1 MPYMSKRQTDNG
13 AVPVGSNLYGTC
25 STGGSSQIK
34 YVTLSDFNVL
44 VTGVTIH
51 VYFSYG
57 NTASS
62 PILQV
67 GSTSGQY
74 IKCNGS
80 LKGKWE
86 SGSIISFTFDGSYWV
101 MNDFQEASSNT
112 TYDLTQ
118 NGNTIYLTGSDGT
131 TDSVTVSTP
140 SFFVDGTSCVFYLT
154 ISAGGYVDN
163 YYNAAWSGY
172 TVIGVVGYNI
182 SNQDTGGANASH
194 CVLVG
199 CYETGDTV
207 YIKVKNNA
215 SSQAKVQVR
224 VFILYKSV

>member
-13 AVPVGSNLYGTC
+13 VVPVGSNLYGTC

-74 IKCNGS
+74 IKCNGV
-80 LKGKWE
+80 LKGSWE
-86 SGSIISFTFDGSYWV
+86 SGSIISFTYDGNYWV
-101 MNDFQEASSNT
+101 MNDFQEAGSDT
-112 TYDLTQ
+112 TYGIYTS
-118 NGNTIYLTGSDGT
+118 NGNVGLIPNGSGLSALYLTTKSFT
-131 TDSVTVSTP
+131 NAIEIEADS
-140 SFFVDGTSCVFYLT
+140 
-154 ISAGGYVDN
+154 YVIAFMDIT
-163 YYNAAWSGY
+163 WQGY
-172 TVIGVVGYNI
+172 TPIGVVGWNI
-182 SNQDTGGANASH
+182 SNQSGNSGASRCYPFALEYAGDNDIRYNIKSTKSSKNKVYLKVT
-194 CVLVG
+194 VLFVP
-199 CYETGDTV
+199 
-207 YIKVKNNA
+207 
-215 SSQAKVQVR
+215 S
-224 VFILYKSV
+224 